1 MNEHQFIF
9 LCRLVI
15 EKHKGKVVDDVFD
28 CLFMIKSYLIDNFT
42 TAYRDNY
49 GSIYMTNDQY
59 YSFVR
64 FRGGI
69 CYPNTHGENPIVIT
83 NEEGFAEFFKIT
95 LEDIV

>member
-49 GSIYMTNDQY
+49 GSIYD
-59 YSFVR
+59 
-64 FRGGI
+64 
-69 CYPNTHGENPIVIT
+69 
-83 NEEGFAEFFKIT
+83 
-95 LEDIV
+95 

>member
-1 MNEHQFIF
+1 MTEQQFIF

-15 EKHKGKVVDDVFD
+15 EKHTGKKVGNVFD
-28 CLFMIKSYLIDNFT
+28 SHSLIENDLLDSFT
-42 TAYRDNY
+42 KPSRDNY
-49 GSIYMTNDQY
+49 GSIYMTNDRY